1 MRQFAADRRRGMTER
16 TARPD
21 PDRIRSPQ
29 CSRSSTVTYENN
41 QVLSKAVVMCKTKE
55 NIFDSVLPTFN
66 YFILHAT
73 TSEKLQKRLQ
83 LKRLHR
89 KTDKGKQQTKREHV

>member
-1 MRQFAADRRRGMTER
+1 
-16 TARPD
+16 
-21 PDRIRSPQ
+21 
-29 CSRSSTVTYENN
+29 
-41 QVLSKAVVMCKTKE
+41 MCKTKE